1 MCPDCVFLLVIV
13 NPVVKLM
20 KQYLGR
26 RRFLVCGGLGL
37 TSSLLLKACGNSAPP
52 ANTAATTDS
61 PEDMAT
67 SPTLDKIREMGRLR
81 VGLDGAYPPFASR
94 EGNQMVGYDIDLGN
108 IMAKNLGVEFEPMDT
123 DWSGVI
129 PSLFSGNFDL
139 IFGSMSYTAER
150 VERVSFSIPY
160 TEASQAALIRAEDAA
175 TITSINDLS
184 GKKLGIKIGSP
195 GETLSEKL
203 DINLKEE
210 SGNGF
215 SEVRIYDDHPA
226 AYIALAQGRVDA
238 VLNTLATL
246 SIVLRD
252 QPETYTILRDVGSQ
266 NWAGIAA
273 RPDDTELIEFV
284 DDQLRTL
291 QADGTLAE
299 LQEKWFGFT
308 MELIDKKPA
317 VQDGQLVFI

>member
-1 MCPDCVFLLVIV
+1 VFLLETV
-13 NPVVKLM
+13 NSGVKLM
-20 KQYLGR
+20 KYSLGR
-26 RRFLVCGGLGL
+26 RRFLVYGGLGL
-37 TSSLLLKACGNSAPP
+37 TSSLLLKACGSSAPP
-52 ANTAATTDS
+52 ADTAATTES
-61 PEDMAT
+61 PDQVSAGV
-67 SPTLDKIREMGRLR
+67 TLDKIREMGRLR
-81 VGLDGAYPPFASR
+81 VGLDGTYPPFASR
-94 EGNQMVGYDIDLGN
+94 EGNKLVGYDIDLGN

-139 IFGSMSYTAER
+139 IFGSMSYTPER

-160 TEASQAALIRAEDAA
+160 TEASQAALIRAEDAD
-175 TITSINDLS
+175 TITSISDLS
-184 GKKLGIKIGSP
+184 GKKLGIKLGSP

-203 DINLKEE
+203 DAQLKEE
-210 SGNGF
+210 AGSGF
-215 SEVRIYDDHPA
+215 SEIRIYDDHPA
-226 AYIALAQGRVDA
+226 AYIALAQERVDA

-252 QPETYTILRDVGSQ
+252 QPDTYTILRDVGSQ

-273 RPDDTELIEFV
+273 RPEDTDLIEFV

-308 MELIDKKPA
+308 MKLIDKKPA
-317 VQDGQLVFI
+317 VQDGELVFI